1 MKKLIIAEIKK
12 LFKQS
17 KTYYAIGC
25 LFLIEAIVLFSAYY
39 QGNNIIDILL
49 ENLRKSF
56 YFNGTLLNGNLLVYL
71 ILNTL
76 WFNLPL
82 ILMITL
88 SGMLTS
94 EYKDRTVQTIF
105 LQPVSKWK
113 FILSKY
119 VVAIIFTI
127 LAVLFMAITAFSLS
141 YGIFGRGDLVV
152 YLNSLNFFE
161 SKDAFYRLMLAFAS
175 GALSMVFFSVVSLT
189 IAVIFKD
196 ATKTW
201 IVSAFFLILS
211 DILLKVEFRNHWF
224 NRFFFVKLNDT
235 WQYFFYYKIDWTI
248 IYQNSVLLVLYS
260 FFFMGLGIY
269 LFDKKDIG

>member
-1 MKKLIIAEIKK
+1 MKQLIIAEIRK
-12 LFKQS
+12 LLNQS
-17 KTYYAIGC
+17 KTYYAIGS

-56 YFNGTLLNGNLLVYL
+56 FFNGTLLNGNLLVYL

-94 EYKDRTVQTIF
+94 EYKDRTMQTIF
-105 LQPVSKWK
+105 LQPVVKWK

-119 VVAIIFTI
+119 IVAICFTV
-127 LAVLFMAITAFSLS
+127 LTVLFMAITAFTLS
-141 YGIFGRGDLVV
+141 YGIFGRGDLIV

-161 SKDAFYRLMLAFAS
+161 SKDAFYRLQLAFVS
-175 GALSMVFFSVVSLT
+175 GALSMIFFSVVSLT

-201 IVSAFFLILS
+201 IVSALFLILS
-211 DILLKVEFRNHWF
+211 DILLKIEFNNRWV
-224 NRFFFVKLNDT
+224 NRFLFVKMNDT
-235 WQYFFYYKIDWTI
+235 WQHFFYYKIDWVI
-248 IYQNSVLLVLYS
+248 IFQNAILLVLYS
-260 FFFMGLGIY
+260 LLFMGFGIY

>member
-1 MKKLIIAEIKK
+1 MKQLIIAEIKK

-94 EYKDRTVQTIF
+94 EYKDRTMQTIF

-119 VVAIIFTI
+119 IVAIMFHI
-127 LAVLFMAITAFSLS
+127 LAVLFMAITAFVTFLRYFWQGRSRC
-141 YGIFGRGDLVV
+141 IF
-152 YLNSLNFFE
+152 E
-161 SKDAFYRLMLAFAS
+161 LA
-175 GALSMVFFSVVSLT
+175 
-189 IAVIFKD
+189 
-196 ATKTW
+196 
-201 IVSAFFLILS
+201 
-211 DILLKVEFRNHWF
+211 
-224 NRFFFVKLNDT
+224 
-235 WQYFFYYKIDWTI
+235 
-248 IYQNSVLLVLYS
+248 
-260 FFFMGLGIY
+260 
-269 LFDKKDIG
+269 

>member
-1 MKKLIIAEIKK
+1 MKQLIIAEWIK
-12 LFKQS
+12 LFNQS
-17 KTYYAIGC
+17 KTYYAIGS
-25 LFLIEAIVLFSAYY
+25 LFLIETIVIFSAYY

-94 EYKDRTVQTIF
+94 EYKDRTIQTIF
-105 LQPVSKWK
+105 LQPVSKWR

-119 VVAIIFTI
+119 IVAICFT
-127 LAVLFMAITAFSLS
+127 LLTVLFMAITAFALS
-141 YGIFGRGDLVV
+141 YGIFGRGDLIV

-161 SKDAFYRLMLAFAS
+161 SKDAFYRLQMAFAS
-175 GALSMVFFSVVSLT
+175 GALSMSFFSIVSLT

-196 ATKTW
+196 AAKTW

-211 DILLKVEFRNHWF
+211 NILLKVEYSNHWV

-235 WQYFFYYKIDWTI
+235 WQYFFYYKIDWPL
-248 IYQNSVLLVLYS
+248 IYQNSLLIILYS
-260 FFFMGLGIY
+260 FLFMILGIY
-269 LFDKKDIG
+269 LFNKKDIG